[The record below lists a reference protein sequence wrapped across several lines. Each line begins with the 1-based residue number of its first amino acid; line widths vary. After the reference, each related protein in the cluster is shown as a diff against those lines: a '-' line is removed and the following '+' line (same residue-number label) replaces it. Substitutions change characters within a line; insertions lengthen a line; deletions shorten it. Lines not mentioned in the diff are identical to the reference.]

1 MSIERNDIKHLMWR
15 KKVDSSLF
23 KGESVVPMA
32 FVKQWE
38 LKNYFKDNGKNS
50 SLWPVQ
56 IKFGSKIY
64 EGKVSKICQE
74 NTKPKIFIF
83 ELSKLPST
91 ERAN

>member
-38 LKNYFKDNGKNS
+38 LKKHFKDNRKNS

-56 IKFGSKIY
+56 IKFGTKIY
-64 EGKVSKICQE
+64 EGKVFYRPPTLARSSEQHKIIYQD
-74 NTKPKIFIF
+74 
-83 ELSKLPST
+83 
-91 ERAN
+91 

>member
-38 LKNYFKDNGKNS
+38 LKNYFKDN
-50 SLWPVQ
+50 
-56 IKFGSKIY
+56 
-64 EGKVSKICQE
+64 
-74 NTKPKIFIF
+74 
-83 ELSKLPST
+83 
-91 ERAN
+91 